1 MSGIKK
7 RRINEEESKMAR
19 NGKNGEGDPIGNGTV
34 MDGENNPVGMVKEN
48 ILYNNNDE
56 GPYRVMVE
64 LQDNKEG
71 EIRINKL
78 SLAQT
83 LQKMIVYKGHITE
96 VKQAGRQKVM
106 VYLNNYQLANRL
118 TTDKDFNQR
127 NYRAYIPKHLVAV
140 NGVLAGI
147 PLDMKD
153 EDVMNGIISEVPVLG
168 VKRLTRFIDGR
179 REPTQRVSV
188 TFRAKKIPSLVKVFC
203 CSMKIRAF
211 YRKTVLCLNCLRY
224 SHRAENCRS
233 RTRCR
238 NCSGIHDDPA
248 ENELCQNAK
257 KCLHCRTNHKTED
270 IECPERKRQNNIQSI
285 MARSNLTYIEATE
298 QFPILTQNY
307 YEALLEGAE
316 DPTPAESFATMT
328 AGSFKWKPPPRKA
341 VQRRPEPNVRS
352 TIISEQVKVY
362 NSKKNPT
369 ANTSNG
375 VALFNK
381 YKVTEAEKWKE
392 ELRSAAAAAAAKQ
405 QDPSTSAIQIKLT
418 SAPAGK
424 TTAMCELHLQDEE
437 MNENRTPASTSN

>member
-1 MSGIKK
+1 
-7 RRINEEESKMAR
+7 
-19 NGKNGEGDPIGNGTV
+19 
-34 MDGENNPVGMVKEN
+34 
-48 ILYNNNDE
+48 
-56 GPYRVMVE
+56 
-64 LQDNKEG
+64 
-71 EIRINKL
+71 
-78 SLAQT
+78 
-83 LQKMIVYKGHITE
+83 
-96 VKQAGRQKVM
+96 
-106 VYLNNYQLANRL
+106 
-118 TTDKDFNQR
+118 
-127 NYRAYIPKHLVAV
+127 
-140 NGVLAGI
+140 
-147 PLDMKD
+147 
-153 EDVMNGIISEVPVLG
+153 
-168 VKRLTRFIDGR
+168 
-179 REPTQRVSV
+179 
-188 TFRAKKIPSLVKVFC
+188 
-203 CSMKIRAF
+203 
-211 YRKTVLCLNCLRY
+211 
-224 SHRAENCRS
+224 
-233 RTRCR
+233 
-238 NCSGIHDDPA
+238 
-248 ENELCQNAK
+248 
-257 KCLHCRTNHKTED
+257 
-270 IECPERKRQNNIQSI
+270 

>member
-48 ILYNNNDE
+48 NLYNNNDE

-127 NYRAYIPKHLVAV
+127 NYRAYIPKHLVA
-140 NGVLAGI
+140 GI

-153 EDVMNGIISEVPVLG
+153 EDVTNGIISEVPVLG

-188 TFRAKKIPSLVKVFC
+188 TFRAKKIPSLVK
-203 CSMKIRAF
+203 SSS
-211 YRKTVLCLNCLRY
+211 RKLPEQDAMQELLGNSRRSSGKRTVPECEEVLALPHK
-224 SHRAENCRS
+224 SQDGGHRM
-233 RTRCR
+233 
-238 NCSGIHDDPA
+238 P
-248 ENELCQNAK
+248 
-257 KCLHCRTNHKTED
+257 
-270 IECPERKRQNNIQSI
+270 
-285 MARSNLTYIEATE
+285 
-298 QFPILTQNY
+298 
-307 YEALLEGAE
+307 
-316 DPTPAESFATMT
+316 
-328 AGSFKWKPPPRKA
+328 
-341 VQRRPEPNVRS
+341 
-352 TIISEQVKVY
+352 
-362 NSKKNPT
+362 
-369 ANTSNG
+369 
-375 VALFNK
+375 
-381 YKVTEAEKWKE
+381 
-392 ELRSAAAAAAAKQ
+392 
-405 QDPSTSAIQIKLT
+405 
-418 SAPAGK
+418 
-424 TTAMCELHLQDEE
+424 
-437 MNENRTPASTSN
+437 

>member
-1 MSGIKK
+1 
-7 RRINEEESKMAR
+7 
-19 NGKNGEGDPIGNGTV
+19 
-34 MDGENNPVGMVKEN
+34 
-48 ILYNNNDE
+48 
-56 GPYRVMVE
+56 
-64 LQDNKEG
+64 
-71 EIRINKL
+71 
-78 SLAQT
+78 
-83 LQKMIVYKGHITE
+83 
-96 VKQAGRQKVM
+96 
-106 VYLNNYQLANRL
+106 
-118 TTDKDFNQR
+118 
-127 NYRAYIPKHLVAV
+127 
-140 NGVLAGI
+140 
-147 PLDMKD
+147 
-153 EDVMNGIISEVPVLG
+153 MNGIISEVPVLG

-418 SAPAGK
+418 PFSRRSNRGLTNFHISRNESRNERPK
-424 TTAMCELHLQDEE
+424 TW
-437 MNENRTPASTSN
+437 ENFSRFFAATTTPAC